1 MAAGRIIIPN
11 CMPALDINGNPVAGA
26 KLTFY
31 VNETTTLLPVYTT
44 AALDVAHP
52 NPVSADAAGAF
63 PSIFAD
69 TAVLYSV
76 AITDADD
83 APITGLR
90 NRDDVQASVSIFE
103 TAAAAV
109 SSFMQPL
116 LLSASNSAF
125 LAALGQIASTAVNFL
140 QAGIGAVTRTA
151 QDKMRD
157 VVSAKD
163 FGVVGDGTTNNAT
176 AFGLIKTAV
185 EAGVTVHFPYGI
197 YASSVPL
204 NFTAPGYMTA
214 DPGTRIK
221 LTASANYVIQFD
233 FTAGGPFFDHL
244 HGLANFV
251 LDGNGFA
258 VDGLSLKGA
267 ISGYFDNIRVTNV
280 TRAGFHLGWA
290 QQCFFLACHCSK
302 NVEPFTTTPVN
313 AWLIDTAASS
323 ANTFEHCQ
331 ISGASGDGVRAIS
344 LFNST
349 FISCTSEGNG
359 GAGYRFGVAGSG
371 LQCLSNTVLG
381 GDVEVNTGG
390 DFVIDNTAIDT
401 NIIGAKAG
409 FGTTL
414 SVRVMSGAA
423 QTLFLSGCIGAAQ
436 VDSGAIQ
443 TRFDNVSFIGVGAG
457 LTDAGSGTSWRGLRN
472 FSDGVVTPDSTF
484 AGYILT
490 DAAAASTYN
499 TNAKLDRVH
508 MINATGTTM
517 TVANPTNAV
526 SGQKITY
533 VIGNYSFGTLAVT
546 WGSAFRAETWI
557 SPPHGEVR
565 SISFSYDANFGKWN
579 PIAITAL
586 SPLAAVADLTVTATS
601 GSLPTANGSVTIA
614 NAATPTVVELLEFCV
629 ELEAKVEA
637 LAARLR
643 SAGVIVP

>member
-1 MAAGRIIIPN
+1 
-11 CMPALDINGNPVAGA
+11 
-26 KLTFY
+26 
-31 VNETTTLLPVYTT
+31 
-44 AALDVAHP
+44 
-52 NPVSADAAGAF
+52 
-63 PSIFAD
+63 
-69 TAVLYSV
+69 LYSV